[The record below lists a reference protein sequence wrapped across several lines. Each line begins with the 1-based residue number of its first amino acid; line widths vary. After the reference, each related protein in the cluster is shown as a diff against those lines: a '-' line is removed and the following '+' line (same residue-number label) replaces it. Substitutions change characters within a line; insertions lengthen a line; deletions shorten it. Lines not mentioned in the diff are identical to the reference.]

1 MCRLSIK
8 TKILS
13 STSCCK
19 SRSLTRDH
27 SVPRVPGDNWPI
39 WILSD
44 TSAATLMPDPE
55 WRTEYKLRR
64 PTTLIN
70 KFTKSQPRQK
80 ASQITDHFSAR
91 ISPHVL
97 VPGSASLHS
106 LRGVLFTPVMRMML
120 LIINYTN
127 NTIIAAPQP
136 ILGYLLIMKLRSRLG
151 LSSLRIFASI
161 WFITNI
167 DHGSFICNLILSLFY
182 FCLAACHWPWVV
194 LFLLSLKV
202 LVKLWASL
210 ITCSSKYRSLFAQFS
225 RKHLKC
231 FVLEGVR
238 AF

>member
-1 MCRLSIK
+1 MDNSEKALQTHPVK
-8 TKILS
+8 LLILVQHPVDS
-13 STSCCK
+13 
-19 SRSLTRDH
+19 RDH
-27 SVPRVPGDNWPI
+27 SPVPPVARGPGDNWPI

-136 ILGYLLIMKLRSRLG
+136 ILGYLLIRKLRSRLG
-151 LSSLRIFASI
+151 LSTF
-161 WFITNI
+161 FIEDI
-167 DHGSFICNLILSLFY
+167 RFHMIHY
-182 FCLAACHWPWVV
+182 KHWPWVIYLQSYLIAL
-194 LFLLSLKV
+194 LFLFGCCSL
-202 LVKLWASL
+202 
-210 ITCSSKYRSLFAQFS
+210 TMGCFCSSSVWR
-225 RKHLKC
+225 C
-231 FVLEGVR
+231 
-238 AF
+238 

>member
-1 MCRLSIK
+1 
-8 TKILS
+8 
-13 STSCCK
+13 
-19 SRSLTRDH
+19 
-27 SVPRVPGDNWPI
+27 
-39 WILSD
+39 
-44 TSAATLMPDPE
+44 MPDPE
-55 WRTEYKLRR
+55 HKLRR

-97 VPGSASLHS
+97 VPGRASLHS

-120 LIINYTN
+120 LIMNYTN

-136 ILGYLLIMKLRSRLG
+136 ILGYLLIRKLRSRLG
-151 LSSLRIFASI
+151 LSSFRSGYSLPYDSLQTLTMGHLFAILSYRS
-161 WFITNI
+161 FISVWLLLI
-167 DHGSFICNLILSLFY
+167 DHGLF
-182 FCLAACHWPWVV
+182 

>member
-1 MCRLSIK
+1 MDNSEKALQTHPEK
-8 TKILS
+8 LLILVQHPVDS
-13 STSCCK
+13 
-19 SRSLTRDH
+19 RDH
-27 SVPRVPGDNWPI
+27 SPVPPVSPVARVPGDNWPI

-136 ILGYLLIMKLRSRLG
+136 ILGYLLIRKLRSRLG

-182 FCLAACHWPWVV
+182 FCLAAAHWPWVV
-194 LFLLSLKV
+194 FV
-202 LVKLWASL
+202 PP
-210 ITCSSKYRSLFAQFS
+210 QF
-225 RKHLKC
+225 
-231 FVLEGVR
+231 EGVSKIMS
-238 AF
+238 FTHHMFL